1 MNHLDR
7 IENALERNGL
17 DAMLLTS
24 DPNCFWATYFHGE
37 GVTLVTR
44 AGSFYFTDSRY
55 IEAAERQISGATI
68 GMIERA
74 KPFTAWINEEIGR
87 AHV

>member
-7 IENALERNGL
+7 IENALERYGL

-44 AGSFYFTDSRY
+44 AGSFYL
-55 IEAAERQISGATI
+55 
-68 GMIERA
+68 
-74 KPFTAWINEEIGR
+74 K
-87 AHV
+87 